1 MKTSKKTKTNKETLL
16 RDNGIELHPNVKT
29 VGTVYIEDHSALV
42 KPKGQRVTVDNPDL
56 SRSINNYGMCTTP
69 TVAKDGNKYIVID
82 GWTRVEHC
90 MKTNTPLLCVIIE
103 SEHPIEDIMV
113 ALNTTM
119 FNWKPKDFL
128 HFGISFHNNPDYIL
142 LDKIWRETE
151 LSLVALYEIFSF
163 DVVNFNKRKTSFER
177 GIWEMTTKNLGL
189 KTIEYA
195 NVLKYNFPREF
206 KFADNANFLRGF
218 AICVK
223 KRAFDFDHL
232 LAQSN
237 RYKARVHNGDVPTEH
252 ARMINEIYNLNTHED
267 KQAYLA

>member
-56 SRSINNYGMCTTP
+56 SRSINNYGMCTAP

>member
-56 SRSINNYGMCTTP
+56 SRSINNYGMCTAP

-252 ARMINEIYNLNTHED
+252 ARMINEIYNLNTHENN
-267 KQAYLA
+267 QAYLA

>member
-56 SRSINNYGMCTTP
+56 SRSINNYGMCTAP
-69 TVAKDGNKYIVID
+69 SVAKDGNKYIVID

>member
-29 VGTVYIEDHSALV
+29 GGTVYIEDHSALV

-56 SRSINNYGMCTTP
+56 SRSINNYGMCTAP